1 MRDTPIKVRALS
13 EQGAPIDH
21 AVDLSVKKR
30 SDLKLEAMCES
41 EQSVVLDQVSFGLD
55 SDRFQQFVDL
65 LDEQR
70 KPDAGLQR
78 LITLEPIWGK
88 A

>member
-1 MRDTPIKVRALS
+1 MRDTPIKVRGLS
-13 EQGAPIDH
+13 EQSAPIDH
-21 AVDLSVKKR
+21 AVDLSGKKR
-30 SDLKLEAMCES
+30 SDSKLETMCES
-41 EQSVVLDQVSFGLD
+41 AQSVVLDQVNFGLD

-65 LDEQR
+65 LDEQL
-70 KPDAGLQR
+70 KPDVGLQR